1 MPEPVFVK
9 IDVYIMASEPIST
22 AYFINP
28 SHQSVCISPIVAR
41 QQLVKNFTAAT
52 NTHATT
58 EELLVASFSKLIVS
72 YQRKVG
78 DLVLPKISWF

>member
-1 MPEPVFVK
+1 
-9 IDVYIMASEPIST
+9 MASEPIST

-28 SHQSVCISPIVAR
+28 FHQSVLIYVNPPIVTR
-41 QQLVKNFTAAT
+41 QYLSKNVTTAM

-58 EELLVASFSKLIVS
+58 EELLEASLSVQSAS

-78 DLVLPKISWF
+78 DLFFPKLLALIL